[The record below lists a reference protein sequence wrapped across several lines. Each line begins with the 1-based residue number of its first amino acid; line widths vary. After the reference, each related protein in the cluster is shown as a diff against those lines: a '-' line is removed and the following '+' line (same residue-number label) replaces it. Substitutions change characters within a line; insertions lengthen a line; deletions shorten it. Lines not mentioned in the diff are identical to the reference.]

1 MDIIVVSHKRG
12 RTWRF
17 PLDLRH
23 VLSWLPLAAAAAIVL
38 SAAFAAGFVLRGFAD
53 RASVMPSDL
62 LASWSEEV
70 RLQRAALDQA
80 RAQAEQDSAA
90 LARRIAQLQ
99 AHVLRLDAAGQRLTE
114 IAGLERGEFNFD
126 QPPAV
131 GGPESVVVADNGFD
145 TMLASLD
152 AFERQL
158 ADRER
163 QFRVLEDL
171 LLTSRLQKEVRPSG
185 WPIEGGWISSLFG
198 VRTDPFTGRLT
209 RHLGIDF
216 AGRPGADV
224 LAVAAG
230 IVTEAG
236 ERDGYGNL
244 VEINHGNGYT
254 TRYGHN
260 SQILVKPG
268 DKVAKGQ
275 RIARMGSSGRSTGP
289 HVHFEV
295 LFNGIPV
302 NPEQYINAAR

>member
-23 VLSWLPLAAAAAIVL
+23 VSGWLPLVL
-38 SAAFAAGFVLRGFAD
+38 LVVVFVSTAFSAGFWMRGFSAD
-53 RASVMPSDL
+53 AGLPSAL
-62 LASWSEEV
+62 VSNWSEEV
-70 RLQRAALDQA
+70 RLQRSALETA
-80 RAQAEQDSAA
+80 RSQAEQNSAA

-99 AHVLRLDAAGQRLTE
+99 AHILRLDAAGQRLTE
-114 IAGLERGEFNFD
+114 IAGLDSGEFNFA
-126 QPPAV
+126 QPPAI
-131 GGPESVVVADNGFD
+131 GGPESAVLADSGLD
-145 TMLASLD
+145 ALLASLGD
-152 AFERQL
+152 FERQL
-158 ADRER
+158 SDRER

-171 LLTSRLQKEVRPSG
+171 LLASRMQKQVRPSG
-185 WPIEGGWISSLFG
+185 WPIDGGWISSLFG

-209 RHLGIDF
+209 RHMGIDF
-216 AGRPGADV
+216 AGRSGADV
-224 LAVAAG
+224 LSVAAG

-236 ERDGYGNL
+236 PRDGYGNL

-260 SQILVKPG
+260 SKLLVAAG
-268 DKVAKGQ
+268 DKVSKGQ

-295 LFNGIPV
+295 LFNGNLV
-302 NPEQYINAAR
+302 DPEQYIHAAR

>member
-23 VLSWLPLAAAAAIVL
+23 VFGWLPLVIIVALVVSASFSAGFLLRGVSGRAAAL
-38 SAAFAAGFVLRGFAD
+38 
-53 RASVMPSDL
+53 PSTL
-62 LASWSEEV
+62 LTTWSEEV
-70 RLQRAALDQA
+70 RLQRTALGEA
-80 RAQAEQDSAA
+80 RAEAEQNSAA

-114 IAGLERGEFNFD
+114 IAGLDRGEFNFG
-126 QPPAV
+126 QEPAV
-131 GGPESVVVADNGFD
+131 GGPETAVLADSSLD
-145 TMLASLD
+145 SILASLG

-158 ADRER
+158 SDRER

-171 LLTSRLQKEVRPSG
+171 LLASRLQKEVRPSG

-198 VRTDPFTGRLT
+198 VRTDPFSGRLT
-209 RHLGIDF
+209 RHQGIDF
-216 AGRPGADV
+216 AGREGSDV
-224 LAVAAG
+224 VTVAAG

-236 ERDGYGNL
+236 SRDGYGNL

-295 LFNGIPV
+295 LFNGMTV
-302 NPEQYINAAR
+302 NPEQYIRASR

>member
-23 VLSWLPLAAAAAIVL
+23 TLAWLPLVGVTVIVL
-38 SAAFAAGFVLRGFAD
+38 SAAFFVGFLVRGAADSGETLQ
-53 RASVMPSDL
+53 SNL
-62 LASWSEEV
+62 LTAWSREV
-70 RLQRAALDQA
+70 RLQRVALGEA
-80 RAQAEQDSAA
+80 RGEAEQTSAA
-90 LARRIAQLQ
+90 LARRIALLQ

-114 IAGLERGEFNFD
+114 IAGLNRGEFNFD

-131 GGPESVVVADNGFD
+131 GGPESAVIADSGLD
-145 TMLASLD
+145 MMLLSLG
-152 AFERQL
+152 EL
-158 ADRER
+158 EHKLTDRER

-171 LLTSRLQKEVRPSG
+171 LLASRLQQEVRPSG

-198 VRTDPFTGRLT
+198 VRTDPFSGRLT
-209 RHLGIDF
+209 RHQGIDF
-216 AGRPGADV
+216 AGPEGADV
-224 LAVAAG
+224 VTVAAG

-236 ERDGYGNL
+236 PRDGYGNL
-244 VEINHGNGYT
+244 VEINHGNGYA

-260 SQILVKPG
+260 SQVLVKPG
-268 DKVAKGQ
+268 DKVGKGQ

-295 LFNGIPV
+295 LFNGMIV
-302 NPEQYINAAR
+302 DPEQYIRAAR